1 MQLSRPPT
9 SPTKLPSPSTHPTL
23 PSHSAWCPEQSANEW
38 VDAVGQRRFLGGDA
52 PNMADLS
59 MFGVIRAVVGTNTF
73 HDLMHNTKIGPW

>member
-1 MQLSRPPT
+1 M
-9 SPTKLPSPSTHPTL
+9 
-23 PSHSAWCPEQSANEW
+23 
-38 VDAVGQRRFLGGDA
+38 DAVGQRRFLGGDA